1 MSLTLSLSEIEE
13 AKLRARARE
22 KGTTVE
28 ELIRSAIAPML
39 SNSSDAT
46 RFSTKPSESLLG
58 LWAEFGPGPSAE
70 EIDENRADMLASF
83 GREDIA

>member
-1 MSLTLSLSEIEE
+1 MSLTLLLSEIEE
-13 AKLRARARE
+13 AELRARARE

-39 SNSSDAT
+39 SHGGDAT
-46 RFSTKPSESLLG
+46 RFSTKPPTSLLG

-70 EIDENRADMLASF
+70 EIDENRAEMFMSF